1 MTSAA
6 KITIPRNLLP
16 LDGRFGCG
24 PSKIRPEQL
33 SALQRQSLDILGTS
47 HRRPPVRNIV
57 GSIREQMRALFSLP
71 SDWQVVLGNGG
82 ATLFWDVATFGLI
95 DRRSEH
101 LTFGEFSAK
110 FAQAAQRAPH
120 IGEPIVVE
128 APAGQV
134 PIAQIADVDTYCFTH
149 NETST
154 GAAMKLVR
162 PAAPANSL
170 VVVDAT
176 SAAGGIAFSTEDVDV
191 YFFSPQ
197 KCFASEG
204 GIWFALCS
212 PRALERI
219 SQIAASGRW
228 CPASLDISLA
238 VENSVANQTLNTPS
252 IGTLILLN
260 EQLRW
265 MLGNGGMQ
273 WCAARTL
280 ESSQHIYNWAD
291 SREFAM
297 PFVADPSH
305 RSPVVATIDI
315 TDIEVS
321 EINRVLRDNNIVDT
335 DSYRKLGR
343 NQLRIAT
350 FPAIEPSDV
359 RQLTDCI
366 DYVIEALS

>member
-1 MTSAA
+1 MPPAA
-6 KITIPRNLLP
+6 KIAIPSSLLP
-16 LDGRFGCG
+16 QDGRFGCG
-24 PSKIRPEQL
+24 PSKIRPEQM
-33 SALQRQSLDILGTS
+33 SALQRQSLSVLGTS
-47 HRRPPVRNIV
+47 HRQSPVRNLV
-57 GSIREQMRALFSLP
+57 GSIREQMHELFSLP

-82 ATLFWDVATFGLI
+82 ATLFWDAATFGLI
-95 DRRSEH
+95 ERRSEH

-120 IGEPIVVE
+120 IGEPIVIE
-128 APAGQV
+128 AQAGQV
-134 PIAQIADVDTYCFTH
+134 PSVSIADVDTYCLTH

-162 PAAPANSL
+162 PSGPANAL
-170 VVVDAT
+170 VIVDAT
-176 SAAGGIAFSTEDVDV
+176 SAAGGIAFSTDEVDV
-191 YFFSPQ
+191 YYFSPQ

-212 PRALERI
+212 PRAIERI

-228 CPASLDISLA
+228 CPASLDISVAL
-238 VENSVANQTLNTPS
+238 ENSVANQTLNTPA
-252 IGTLILLN
+252 IGTLILLR
-260 EQLRW
+260 EQLQW
-265 MLGNGGMQ
+265 MIENGGMR
-273 WCAARTL
+273 WCTARTL
-280 ESSQHIYNWAD
+280 ESSQHIYDWAE
-291 SREFAM
+291 SRDFAT
-297 PFVADPSH
+297 PFVADPSN

-315 TDIEVS
+315 AGVEAS
-321 EINRVLRDNNIVDT
+321 AINRVLRDNNIVDT

-359 RQLTDCI
+359 RHLTDCI